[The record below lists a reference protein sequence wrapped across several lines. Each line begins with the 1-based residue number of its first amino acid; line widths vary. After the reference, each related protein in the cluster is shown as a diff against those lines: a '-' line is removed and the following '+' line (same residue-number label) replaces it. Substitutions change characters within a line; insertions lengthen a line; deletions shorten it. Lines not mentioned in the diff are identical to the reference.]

1 MIPAPASAS
10 ESKQREN
17 SSIPASR
24 STSFL
29 AHKSSQWPIS
39 SYPDTPDEDGY
50 LTEKSNFH
58 SKSRAF
64 TLPPTSAKRSLFRRP
79 SSSSTSSSSSDTTPE
94 ALLPPSTSSG
104 IGRKVAATLQ
114 LFKETADD
122 DSPDPNQP
130 TPDHHH
136 RSASLG
142 NGADVAQAKFEFV
155 KRSEWPDRE
164 AAVIRREKS
173 AVTLHRARTRESAE
187 EDRRKSS
194 SDFSQWHREVTG
206 MWDDSIDR
214 GRRRERAE
222 DPDQS
227 PRMPWSSPPHSPI
240 LPELPDLTLPRSA
253 TQSPHSLP
261 TLRQSASPSLSP
273 WSTDDDSGWDSASG
287 TTSTTSHSTA
297 FTNHNPQPP
306 ASDDDD
312 ESPTTSFPSP
322 DTLYRQYN
330 KNNNENTYLL
340 DMDHDV
346 SRDTL
351 PHIPLRPFRNQVG
364 GHSAIYKF
372 TKRAVCK
379 PLVSRENLFYEMV
392 EREAP
397 PLLGY
402 IPRYLGVMLV
412 SYRRVPKN
420 TSLQLSLAASSSTS
434 ASPSDPTAA
443 DNDGSESTNTRSPRP
458 PLLKSATD
466 QPKSSGEAQFAHGN
480 NHHHHPGQNRGNTD
494 DSSESE
500 SELPEV
506 VLGRNRHIVPEWM
519 LRASDSGMGHA
530 SQHYYSSPSFEAAAK
545 RSSRSRSAS
554 QSMMTGVVPAA
565 VRRFKQQTLHRG
577 TASSPDLA
585 GARFGPGPGPGG
597 TSSGVTDR
605 TSPLARYHSAL
616 SRDITAPT
624 PLNSPKVS
632 TSGFNHG
639 DGAGTKPSQRHF
651 LSVPDE
657 FEEGG
662 DTDTNPAPAS
672 SSASAFASVHLDP
685 TLNRPHPQPN
695 GYPNN
700 PLLDRVRP
708 ALGTSQSEHTL
719 QHYPSYPSPYAYPY
733 PPLSVF
739 GGRGSTLYGVEEA
752 EEETG
757 RRWLGG
763 TRVDVQ
769 DDGGEVAD
777 AEGDDGSASGAADGR
792 TRQRRRGRKMGPLDR
807 LRESEV
813 ERLDG
818 EMEEEEITA
827 MDYEEEQEQERNGH
841 HYNDHLDS
849 EGRSGMAGIFD
860 MGDEG
865 EDGGPSTA
873 KVPPFPLST
882 ASGLNSTHSDLILL
896 SSGQEGQEQGS
907 TATSTFSQTRAQFP
921 HTPYSE
927 LLPSLIRKRSRS
939 RSLDDERASR
949 TRTTSTTTLKRMMP
963 TLREPDL
970 VSTPEASSSPPSAF
984 VDTAPFVGLA
994 DSEPEPE
1001 PEPEFS
1007 RQNHF
1012 ILMED
1017 LTGRLKRPCVMDLKM
1032 GTRQYGIDAT
1042 PAKKKSQRKK
1052 CDRTT
1057 SRTLGVRMCGMQVW
1071 NVKTQSYVTQDKY
1084 MGREIRREEFP
1095 SKLASFLHNGDRLL
1109 TYQIPSLLQK
1119 LYGLARIVSRLKGY
1133 RFYGCSLLFIYDGDH
1148 EAQGAYR
1155 DLVLENPTA
1164 RSRRGESLEREM
1176 ITTSTSS
1183 TPSLSPTI
1191 DPSLRRSHSEELL
1204 LDPIQKRSVDKD
1216 RRRRG
1221 SVDVRLVDFAHTT
1234 TGRDWLPYTDDY
1246 EQWLHH
1252 VPHQV
1257 TSSSKGYNADIDPET
1272 GLIYARFPPHY
1283 PEEADRGFIW
1293 GLKNVAGALE
1303 KMWND
1308 ERKRRIKVLR
1318 EDPMCGVKKLPAL
1331 PTEGKEIFDEVFG
1344 DGEDLGMVST

>member
-17 SSIPASR
+17 SSISASR

-443 DNDGSESTNTRSPRP
+443 DNNGSESTNTRSPRP

-480 NHHHHPGQNRGNTD
+480 NHHHHPGQNRGNMD

-733 PPLSVF
+733 PRYRTVLK
-739 GGRGSTLYGVEEA
+739 RLKRRL
-752 EEETG
+752 G

-807 LRESEV
+807 LRESEA

-818 EMEEEEITA
+818 GDGGGGNSIVHLRRVQSEGMMASPSKLQTA

-873 KVPPFPLST
+873 K
-882 ASGLNSTHSDLILL
+882 
-896 SSGQEGQEQGS
+896 
-907 TATSTFSQTRAQFP
+907 
-921 HTPYSE
+921 
-927 LLPSLIRKRSRS
+927 
-939 RSLDDERASR
+939 
-949 TRTTSTTTLKRMMP
+949 
-963 TLREPDL
+963 
-970 VSTPEASSSPPSAF
+970 
-984 VDTAPFVGLA
+984 
-994 DSEPEPE
+994 
-1001 PEPEFS
+1001 
-1007 RQNHF
+1007 
-1012 ILMED
+1012 
-1017 LTGRLKRPCVMDLKM
+1017 
-1032 GTRQYGIDAT
+1032 
-1042 PAKKKSQRKK
+1042 
-1052 CDRTT
+1052 
-1057 SRTLGVRMCGMQVW
+1057 
-1071 NVKTQSYVTQDKY
+1071 
-1084 MGREIRREEFP
+1084 
-1095 SKLASFLHNGDRLL
+1095 
-1109 TYQIPSLLQK
+1109 
-1119 LYGLARIVSRLKGY
+1119 
-1133 RFYGCSLLFIYDGDH
+1133 
-1148 EAQGAYR
+1148 GAYR

-1272 GLIYARFPPHY
+1272 G
-1283 PEEADRGFIW
+1283 
-1293 GLKNVAGALE
+1293 
-1303 KMWND
+1303 
-1308 ERKRRIKVLR
+1308 
-1318 EDPMCGVKKLPAL
+1318 
-1331 PTEGKEIFDEVFG
+1331 
-1344 DGEDLGMVST
+1344 